1 MRIRAHRHGW
11 PSPGQHLKPS
21 PLISSPLCALDVSV
35 SGPLSNGG
43 EENRMPN
50 PADNAASSTEIIPA
64 GHAAFTAEEEF
75 GGHRSGTST
84 GLAGVSVAALGV
96 VFGDIGTSPVY
107 TFRECFNPEH
117 GFPLDSEHVL
127 GVLSMIFWALIIVV
141 AVKYV
146 LLIMRADNQGEG
158 GILALLALALEAA
171 RSERSRNLLVL
182 LALGGAALFYGDSMI
197 TPAISVLS
205 AVEGIGVAT
214 PVLNRFVLPLTI
226 VVLLALFLFQKGGTE
241 RVGRLFGPVM
251 VLWFT
256 VIAASGM
263 LQIAKAPQV
272 LAALNPMHAAG
283 IFVAAPAAGF
293 VVLGAVALAIT
304 GGEAL
309 YADMGHFGRFPIKL
323 AWFGLVLPALVL
335 NYFGQG
341 ALILGDK
348 TAIENPF
355 FRMVPGWGL
364 FPLVL
369 LSTAA
374 TVIASQAVISGAFSL
389 SRQAIQLGLMPPLDL
404 FQTSARA
411 RGQIYISQV
420 NWLLLI
426 AVLALVLGFQSS
438 SALASAY
445 GFAVTGTMTITT
457 VLAGAVMR
465 GVWRWQW
472 PMIAIVLV
480 PILTVDLA
488 LFGANALK
496 IPSGGWFPLVIGLV
510 VFTIMTTWRA
520 GRRLVRTRLVS
531 ETVPLASFLATCEE
545 IPEARVSG
553 TAVFLTTQTELVP
566 VTLLRNLKH
575 NKVLHRAVLLVRVV
589 TENIPR
595 VASTDRIK
603 ARALGS
609 GFWMI
614 EAHFGFA
621 QTPNVPRELARTE
634 ITGLELD
641 PSQLSFFV
649 GRTNVTSSLRP
660 GMARWRERVYSGL
673 VRIATR
679 PTEFFCIPPDRVIEL
694 GAEVEI

>member
-1 MRIRAHRHGW
+1 MANRAG
-11 PSPGQHLKPS
+11 
-21 PLISSPLCALDVSV
+21 
-35 SGPLSNGG
+35 
-43 EENRMPN
+43 N
-50 PADNAASSTEIIPA
+50 PATSTEVIPA
-64 GHAAFTAEEEF
+64 GHAALTAEEEL
-75 GGHRSGTST
+75 GERRSDTST
-84 GLAGVSVAALGV
+84 RLAGLSVAALGV

-117 GFPLDSEHVL
+117 GLPLDVGHVL

-141 AVKYV
+141 TVKYV

-171 RSERSRNLLVL
+171 RGERSRAFLGL

-205 AVEGIGVAT
+205 AVEGIGIAT
-214 PVLNRFVLPLTI
+214 PVLSHFVLPLT
-226 VVLLALFLFQKGGTE
+226 VTVLLALFLFQKGGTE

-323 AWFGLVLPALVL
+323 AWFVLVLPALVL

-355 FRMVPGWGL
+355 FRMVPVWGL

-389 SRQAIQLGLMPPLDL
+389 SRQAIQLGLMPPLDI
-404 FQTSARA
+404 FQTSTRA
-411 RGQIYISQV
+411 LGQIYIPQV

-445 GFAVTGTMTITT
+445 GFAVTGTMTITS

-472 PMIAIVLV
+472 PTIAVVLV
-480 PILTVDLA
+480 PIITVDLA
-488 LFGANALK
+488 LFAANALK

-520 GRRLVRTRLVS
+520 GRRLVQTRLVS

-595 VASTDRIK
+595 VAGTDRIK
-603 ARALGS
+603 ARELGS
-609 GFWMI
+609 GFWQI

>member
-1 MRIRAHRHGW
+1 MA
-11 PSPGQHLKPS
+11 
-21 PLISSPLCALDVSV
+21 
-35 SGPLSNGG
+35 NGAG
-43 EENRMPN
+43 
-50 PADNAASSTEIIPA
+50 DAAAATEVIPA
-64 GHAAFTAEEEF
+64 GHAALPEAEV
-75 GGHRSGTST
+75 GGGDQSDISS
-84 GLAGVSVAALGV
+84 GLAGLSLAALGV

-117 GFPLDSEHVL
+117 GLPLDPEHVL
-127 GVLSMIFWALIIVV
+127 GVLSLIFWALIIVV

-158 GILALLALALEAA
+158 GILALLALVLEAA
-171 RSERSRNLLVL
+171 RGERSRAFLVL

-205 AVEGIGVAT
+205 AVEGIGIAT
-214 PVLNRFVLPLTI
+214 PMLNRFVLPAAIT
-226 VVLLALFLFQKGGTE
+226 VLLALFLFQKRGTE

-251 VLWFT
+251 VLWFA
-256 VIAASGM
+256 VIAIVGV
-263 LQIAKAPQV
+263 LQIAEAPRV
-272 LAALNPMHAAG
+272 LAALNPAHAAG
-283 IFVAAPAAGF
+283 IFVAAPVAGF

-323 AWFGLVLPALVL
+323 AWFAVVLPALVL

-341 ALILGDK
+341 ALILHNK
-348 TAIENPF
+348 AAIENPF
-355 FRMVPGWGL
+355 FRMVPDWGL

-404 FQTSARA
+404 FQTSTRA
-411 RGQIYISQV
+411 YGQIYISQV
-420 NWLLLI
+420 NWLLLT

-457 VLAGAVMR
+457 ILAGFVMR
-465 GVWRWQW
+465 GVWHWRW
-472 PMIAIVLV
+472 PTVALVLV
-480 PILTVDLA
+480 PIMTVDLA
-488 LFGANALK
+488 LFGSNSLK
-496 IPSGGWFPLVIGLV
+496 IPTGGWFPLVIGLV

-520 GRRLVRTRLVS
+520 GRRSVATRLAN
-531 ETVPLASFLATCEE
+531 ETVPLASFLATCEAVA
-545 IPEARVSG
+545 EARVSG
-553 TAVFLTTQTELVP
+553 TAVFLTTQTEHVP
-566 VTLLRNLKH
+566 VTLLHNLKH
-575 NKVLHRAVLLVRVV
+575 NKVLHQTVLLVRVV

-595 VASTDRIK
+595 VAGPDRIK
-603 ARALGS
+603 AGRLGS
-609 GFWMI
+609 GFWQI
-614 EAHFGFA
+614 ETHFGFA
-621 QTPNVPRELARTE
+621 QTPNVPRELRRAA
-634 ITGLELD
+634 IPGLELD

-649 GRTNVTSSLRP
+649 GRINVESSSRP
-660 GMARWRERVYSGL
+660 GMARWRERLYSSL

-679 PTEFFCIPPDRVIEL
+679 PTEFFRIPPDCVIEL
-694 GAEVEI
+694 GTEVEI

>member
-1 MRIRAHRHGW
+1 
-11 PSPGQHLKPS
+11 
-21 PLISSPLCALDVSV
+21 
-35 SGPLSNGG
+35 
-43 EENRMPN
+43 
-50 PADNAASSTEIIPA
+50 
-64 GHAAFTAEEEF
+64 
-75 GGHRSGTST
+75 
-84 GLAGVSVAALGV
+84 
-96 VFGDIGTSPVY
+96 
-107 TFRECFNPEH
+107 
-117 GFPLDSEHVL
+117 
-127 GVLSMIFWALIIVV
+127 
-141 AVKYV
+141 
-146 LLIMRADNQGEG
+146 
-158 GILALLALALEAA
+158 
-171 RSERSRNLLVL
+171 
-182 LALGGAALFYGDSMI
+182 
-197 TPAISVLS
+197 
-205 AVEGIGVAT
+205 
-214 PVLNRFVLPLTI
+214 
-226 VVLLALFLFQKGGTE
+226 
-241 RVGRLFGPVM
+241 
-251 VLWFT
+251 
-256 VIAASGM
+256 
-263 LQIAKAPQV
+263 V
-272 LAALNPMHAAG
+272 LAALNPAHAVG

-309 YADMGHFGRFPIKL
+309 YADMGHFGRFPIRL
-323 AWFGLVLPALVL
+323 AWFALVLPALVL

-404 FQTSARA
+404 FQTSTRA
-411 RGQIYISQV
+411 LGQIYIPQV

-445 GFAVTGTMTITT
+445 GFAVTGTMTVTS

-472 PMIAIVLV
+472 PTIAVVLV
-480 PILTVDLA
+480 PIITVDLA
-488 LFGANALK
+488 LFAANALK

-520 GRRLVRTRLVS
+520 GRRLVQTRLAS
-531 ETVPLASFLATCEE
+531 ETMPLASFLATCEE
-545 IPEARVSG
+545 LPEARVSG

-595 VASTDRIK
+595 VAGADRVK
-603 ARALGS
+603 VRELGS
-609 GFWMI
+609 GFWQI
-614 EAHFGFA
+614 DAHFGFA

-634 ITGLELD
+634 IPGLELD
-641 PSQLSFFV
+641 PNQLSFFV
-649 GRTNVTSSLRP
+649 GRTNVKSSPRP
-660 GMARWRERVYSGL
+660 GMARWREHLYSGL

-679 PTEFFCIPPDRVIEL
+679 PTEFFRIPPDRVIEL